1 MSQSALKDSQ
11 EEIWLQNRRVVLFG
25 AVLVFGGFTL
35 VMSFLPLYLRELGI
49 TDVARNALWSGVLIA
64 ITPLMASVMGP
75 LWGSLADRYGLK
87 PMVMR
92 ATVGVAISW
101 VVFATATEI
110 WHLAAARVI
119 SGLFGGY
126 NALLIPLI
134 SVQCPRERLNQAV
147 GSVTSARIA
156 SLALGPLVGGL
167 LADWVGVRSTA
178 TFTAFFGFLSVI
190 LFLFFYRVPSEKTT
204 QGAVPAPLK
213 LTDLL
218 KETYLFPLFALL
230 FLVNFFDRG
239 ITPIIPLMVL
249 QLGTPLS
256 EAAGT
261 TGIILFGGALAS
273 TVSSWWVGRQ
283 AARWHLIWLLRIMAA
298 ASTLICVPLIFSSSN
313 LELGLYR
320 SLLGLSA
327 GGVLTAVYLMGT
339 RWIPSHSRAS
349 GMAILTSGTLLG
361 NALGPITMGLLASFG
376 LRVALSVG
384 ILTFLLLLWVAFTL
398 KPSPDQAPSPDHA

>member
-1 MSQSALKDSQ
+1 MRQSALKDSQ

-87 PMVMR
+87 PMVLR

-156 SLALGPLVGGL
+156 SLALGPLGGGL
-167 LADWVGVRSTA
+167 
-178 TFTAFFGFLSVI
+178 
-190 LFLFFYRVPSEKTT
+190 
-204 QGAVPAPLK
+204 
-213 LTDLL
+213 
-218 KETYLFPLFALL
+218 
-230 FLVNFFDRG
+230 
-239 ITPIIPLMVL
+239 
-249 QLGTPLS
+249 
-256 EAAGT
+256 
-261 TGIILFGGALAS
+261 
-273 TVSSWWVGRQ
+273 SS
-283 AARWHLIWLLRIMAA
+283 
-298 ASTLICVPLIFSSSN
+298 
-313 LELGLYR
+313 
-320 SLLGLSA
+320 
-327 GGVLTAVYLMGT
+327 
-339 RWIPSHSRAS
+339 
-349 GMAILTSGTLLG
+349 
-361 NALGPITMGLLASFG
+361 
-376 LRVALSVG
+376 
-384 ILTFLLLLWVAFTL
+384 
-398 KPSPDQAPSPDHA
+398 